1 MTLTLGVTASS
12 RWAAAEGLPCPLGA
26 TRIEEEDACNFA
38 LYSKHAQSV
47 TLLLYT
53 ENEIVNPILAY
64 RFDYLKNKS
73 GRIWHC
79 RIPLAPMQGA
89 TYYAYSV
96 EGPEPN
102 GRFEWHWFDH
112 DKILFDPYAKSV
124 FFPPAFDR
132 LAAVRPG
139 SNAGKAPLGVLAG
152 DSERFDWQG
161 DHGPMHEADTVIY
174 ELHVGGFPS
183 MPTPASRTKR
193 VERLRVWS
201 KESRTCRTW
210 ASPW

>member
-12 RWAAAEGLPCPLGA
+12 RWAATEGLPFPLGA
-26 TRIEEEDACNFA
+26 TRIAEENAYNFA

-47 TLLLYT
+47 MLLLYT
-53 ENEIVNPILAY
+53 GNDIVNPVLAY

-79 RIPLAPMQGA
+79 RIPLASMKGA
-89 TYYAYSV
+89 SYYAYSV

-102 GRFEWHWFDH
+102 GQFEWHWFDH
-112 DKILFDPYAKSV
+112 DKILLDPYAKSV
-124 FFPPAFDR
+124 FFPPAFNR

-161 DHGPMHEADTVIY
+161 
-174 ELHVGGFPS
+174 
-183 MPTPASRTKR
+183 
-193 VERLRVWS
+193 
-201 KESRTCRTW
+201 
-210 ASPW
+210 